1 MLRRG
6 SANDY
11 RVRAKLCLDIA
22 RDLDSSRKVIL
33 LQMAQVWLRLA
44 DQADR
49 NSKNDIAYE
58 TPPRR
63 RHGRAAPQS
72 GDDREDA

>member
-1 MLRRG
+1 MLSGG

-49 NSKNDIAYE
+49 NRKNDVTYE

-63 RHGRAAPQS
+63 RRGAVSPRP
-72 GDDREDA
+72 GGDREKA

>member
-1 MLRRG
+1 MLRGG

-11 RVRAKLCLDIA
+11 RVRAKLCQDIA
-22 RDLDSSRKVIL
+22 REMDSPGKLIL
-33 LQMAQVWLRLA
+33 LQMARAWLRLA

-49 NSKNDIAYE
+49 SRKYDVVYE

-63 RHGRAAPQS
+63 RPGHAAPQP
-72 GDDREDA
+72 GDDQENA

>member
-1 MLRRG
+1 MLKGG

-22 RDLDSSRKVIL
+22 RDFDSPRKLIL
-33 LQMAQVWLRLA
+33 LQMARAWLRLA

-49 NSKNDIAYE
+49 NRKNDVVYE
-58 TPPRR
+58 TPPRSDEVEPHR
-63 RHGRAAPQS
+63 LP
-72 GDDREDA
+72 DDQD

>member
-1 MLRRG
+1 MLRGG

-11 RVRAKLCLDIA
+11 RVRAKLCLEIA
-22 RDLDSSRKVIL
+22 KDLDSSRKVIL

-44 DQADR
+44 AQADR
-49 NSKNDIAYE
+49 NRKSDVTYE

-63 RHGRAAPQS
+63 RRGGVTPRS
-72 GDDREDA
+72 GDDRGNA